1 MKFLRHLSSF
11 LILSLSILASGQ
23 EILIVDEASELPLE
37 GVALYNKSKTN
48 ATITNK
54 NGVANLSV
62 FSAGET
68 VFVQYY
74 GYKNRSFEMK
84 NESSNYPF
92 QFALQ
97 SENQNLEEVI
107 LSIARNASTRKQI
120 AEKVSVINTKEILAQ
135 RPATGADLISLSPC
149 VRIQKSQ

>member
-11 LILSLSILASGQ
+11 LILSLSIWASGQ
-23 EILIVDEASELPLE
+23 EILIVDEASGLPLE

-54 NGVANLSV
+54 NGIANLSV

-68 VFVQYY
+68 VFVQHY
-74 GYKNRSFEMK
+74 GYKNRSFEMN
-84 NESSNYPF
+84 NESPHYPF

-97 SENQNLEEVI
+97 SENQNLEEV
-107 LSIARNASTRKQI
+107 
-120 AEKVSVINTKEILAQ
+120 
-135 RPATGADLISLSPC
+135 
-149 VRIQKSQ
+149 